1 MVIIRVYYRSSHLF
15 ENFHNKKFLK
25 FFSRRGKYFVDLVA
39 ERLIRIGIVES
50 FPLIIRTKSLSRGAT
65 TE

>member
-1 MVIIRVYYRSSHLF
+1 MF
-15 ENFHNKKFLK
+15 ENFHNKKFFK
-25 FFSRRGKYFVDLVA
+25 IFSRRGKYFVDLFA

-50 FPLIIRTKSLSRGAT
+50 FPLIIRTKSLSWGAT